1 MLRKKEKKEDDDEEE
16 EEEEENERKGGRER
30 EKSHG
35 GAGCQYSITSIL
47 PLRLSPLHPMQI
59 TPSFI
64 LRSMPLLCLL
74 ETLQWLVI
82 IAVSTGDESRPS
94 LIAHMWNQI

>member
-59 TPSFI
+59 TPSLI
-64 LRSMPLLCLL
+64 LRSCMHFFPMRGVACFLLLRL
-74 ETLQWLVI
+74 HTI
-82 IAVSTGDESRPS
+82 NGGDIVAMLRS
-94 LIAHMWNQI
+94 Q